1 MVEGEDSLMELYIAN
16 SVYFYCISAIAASL
30 IVVSLFAAHR
40 HSDTVGFSLT
50 PLLALALSY
59 DNAAIASAE
68 LCHYGTSTSCSSGVE
83 VAITGAL
90 RLRGAV
96 HAFVIPLFLVILF
109 ELNYTV
115 HKKRSSNFFLI
126 KFDQGRRRST
136 SLLSFILRNSI
147 WGLALSILLA
157 QIVLNSPYIADPLYG
172 SPPTRF
178 LHKGF
183 SSFLGEVHKAKNEN
197 QEFILGWESGADVIP
212 WFIFLTFSLYTG
224 LSLWRYGTTI
234 STDVRTSSL
243 NPWAAIMVASSGLTV
258 AWFIT
263 PVEWT
268 VPYATNA
275 LEVALAAGIVVSIK
289 LVDINLRTLEA
300 WERGLNAANSLSAA
314 ARWIKS
320 RHDTQMMQVAHK
332 RPASITLMKAIEDKT
347 SARTTGSDEEEDFSS
362 RRREGGL
369 VAVVEPAVVETKVT
383 VTEGKV
389 GIAGNS
395 LRQSDDA
402 VRRGSSVKR
411 FE

>member
-1 MVEGEDSLMELYIAN
+1 MELYIAN
-16 SVYFYCISAIAASL
+16 AIYFYCVSAISATL
-30 IVVSLFAAHR
+30 IIFSLFAAHR

-68 LCHYGTSTSCSSGVE
+68 LCKYGTSNICGSGVG

-136 SLLSFILRNSI
+136 SLVSFILRNSI
-147 WGLALSILLA
+147 WGLALSVLLA
-157 QIVLNSPYIADPLYG
+157 QIVLNSPYIADPLSTSG

-183 SSFLGEVHKAKNEN
+183 SSFLNEVSLARTEN
-197 QEFILGWESGADVIP
+197 RSFELGWESGADVIP

-224 LSLWRYGTTI
+224 LSMWRYGTTI

-243 NPWAAIMVASSGLTV
+243 NPWAAIMVAASGLTIS
-258 AWFIT
+258 WFLSPI
-263 PVEWT
+263 EWT

-275 LEVALAAGIVVSIK
+275 IEVLLAACIVVSIK
-289 LVDINLRTLEA
+289 LVDMNLRTLEA

-320 RHDTQMMQVAHK
+320 RHDTQMMHVALK
-332 RPASITLMKAIEDKT
+332 NRPPSITLMKAIEDET
-347 SARTTGSDEEEDFSS
+347 TTRTTTGSDDEESINLPMKTKERGGSGGGGV
-362 RRREGGL
+362 EGGGGGGGG
-369 VAVVEPAVVETKVT
+369 VT
-383 VTEGKV
+383 VVNVIEKET
-389 GIAGNS
+389 I
-395 LRQSDDA
+395 
-402 VRRGSSVKR
+402 RRSSTIKR
-411 FE
+411 IE

>member
-1 MVEGEDSLMELYIAN
+1 MELFVAN
-16 SVYFYCISAIAASL
+16 AAYFYCVAAIAASL

-68 LCHYGTSTSCSSGVE
+68 LCRYGTSTSCSIGVD

-157 QIVLNSPYIADPLYG
+157 QIVLNSPYIADPLSG

-178 LHKGF
+178 LHKSFANFLSEVNTAKSENRGF
-183 SSFLGEVHKAKNEN
+183 E
-197 QEFILGWESGADVIP
+197 LGWESGADVIP

-224 LSLWRYGTTI
+224 LSMWRYGTTI

-243 NPWAAIMVASSGLTV
+243 NPWAAIMVAASGLTV

-289 LVDINLRTLEA
+289 LVDLNLRTLES

-320 RHDTQMMQVAHK
+320 RHDTQMMQVANK
-332 RPASITLMKAIEDKT
+332 RPPSITLIKAIEDKT
-347 SARTTGSDEEEDFSS
+347 SARTETTTGSDEEEYSATK
-362 RRREGGL
+362 RVEGEL
-369 VAVVEPAVVETKVT
+369 VAVVEPARIAINIS
-383 VTEGKV
+383 EG
-389 GIAGNS
+389 GQGGGGGGQGGQI
-395 LRQSDDA
+395 D
-402 VRRGSSVKR
+402 RRGSVKR